1 MEYQDCA
8 LATPHRSGTPGA
20 RGDWGPHP
28 NGLLAFE
35 AFARHLPGAWW
46 VKNAAGVYLYA
57 NGAAEANL
65 GSPPGGVVG
74 KTDFDFLPA
83 ETAERLRAN
92 EDEVLSTGSDM
103 ELFEQLRDAQGTTRT
118 WFSAKFLV
126 QLEQERCSA
135 GFAIEITNVL
145 VAKRDADG
153 MLQQILDAITDM
165 VLVKGPHS
173 RLEWANKAFL
183 SVYGMTN
190 AQLAGIIDAP
200 FSEPDLTQQYV
211 KDDLQVFAT
220 GLPLEIPEEPM
231 LRHDGKVLT
240 CHTVK
245 SPIFDSEGK
254 VCKTV
259 AVIRDITERRR
270 LELELRQAQKLESLG
285 RLSSGIAHEIN
296 TPIQFVSD
304 EAHFV
309 RKGLKG
315 ALTLCELYREFVLK
329 SERGEVTAEDIAAIH
344 RAEVDSKLQYV
355 INNIPPALEAILD
368 GTNRV
373 AELVQSMKEF
383 AHPDRGDREPA
394 DINRA
399 LKTTAII
406 CANETKYVATLELDL
421 GELPLVCCYVNE
433 LNQVFV
439 NLLVNAA
446 HAIAD
451 VVAGSTEKG
460 KITIRSRHV
469 NDDVIVS
476 ISDTGTGI
484 PEAVRLK
491 IFDPFFTTKS
501 VGKGTG
507 QGLALAQM
515 IVVDKHGG
523 SLTFETQL
531 GLGTTFHIKIPVQA
545 APGSAAGSAKA

>member
-1 MEYQDCA
+1 VEYENRH
-8 LATPHRSGTPGA
+8 LSKPRRSGTPA
-20 RGDWGPHP
+20 
-28 NGLLAFE
+28 AFE
-35 AFARHLPGAWW
+35 AWSTHANWLAGFEAFSRQLPGAWW
-46 VKNAAGVYLYA
+46 AKNSAGVYLYA
-57 NGAAEANL
+57 NELAEANL
-65 GSPPGGVVG
+65 SAPHGGAVG
-74 KTDFDFLPA
+74 KTDFDLLPLKIA
-83 ETAERLRAN
+83 TALDA
-92 EDEVLSTGSDM
+92 DEQKVLSQGETI
-103 ELFEQLRDAQGTTRT
+103 EALEQLRDDHGNTRA
-118 WFSAKFLV
+118 WFTARFPV
-126 QLEQERCSA
+126 QVERERGSA
-135 GFAIEITNVL
+135 GFAIEISNFL
-145 VAKRDADG
+145 VAKQDADG

-165 VLVKGPHS
+165 VLVKGPQS

-190 AQLAGIIDAP
+190 AQLEGLIDAP

-211 KDDLQVFAT
+211 KDDLQVFAS
-220 GLPLEIPEEPM
+220 GLPLEIPEESM
-231 LRHDGKVLT
+231 IRHDGKVLT

-245 SPIFDSEGK
+245 SPIIDSTGK
-254 VCKTV
+254 VIKTV

-309 RKGLKG
+309 RKAMKSVLP
-315 ALTLCELYREFVLK
+315 LCELYRAFVGK
-329 SERGEVTAEDIAAIH
+329 SERGEVTPEDIAAIR
-344 RAEVDSKLQYV
+344 RAEVEAKLPFIIANV
-355 INNIPPALEAILD
+355 TPSLDAILD

-399 LKTTAII
+399 LRTTATI
-406 CANETKYVATLELDL
+406 CANETKYVADLEMDL
-421 GELPLVCCYVNE
+421 QELPLVSCFVNE

-446 HAIAD
+446 HAIGD
-451 VVAGSTEKG
+451 VVAGTPDKG
-460 KITIRSRHV
+460 KITVTSRHV
-469 NDDVIVS
+469 GNDVIVS

-484 PEAVRLK
+484 PEAARLK
-491 IFDPFFTTKS
+491 VFDPFFTTKS

-507 QGLALAQM
+507 QGLPLARM
-515 IVVDKHGG
+515 IVVDKHQG
-523 SLTFETQL
+523 SLTFETQI
-531 GLGTTFHIKIPVQA
+531 GSGTTFHIRIPVQA
-545 APGSAAGSAKA
+545 APAA

>member
-1 MEYQDCA
+1 MEYEDCL
-8 LATPHRSGTPGA
+8 LATPGRSGAPAA
-20 RGDWGPHP
+20 REDGTSHSS
-28 NGLLAFE
+28 GLVGFE
-35 AFARHLPGAWW
+35 AFARRMPGAWW
-46 VKNAAGVYLYA
+46 LNDAAGVYLYA
-57 NGAAEANL
+57 NGAAAANL
-65 GSPPGGVVG
+65 GSPGGSIVG
-74 KTDFDFLPA
+74 KTNFDLLPA
-83 ETAERLRAN
+83 EIAADLRAH
-92 EDEVLSTGSDM
+92 DEKVLSTGQGM
-103 ELFEQLRDAQGTTRT
+103 ELLQQLRDDNGTTRT
-118 WFSAKFLV
+118 WFTARFLMQV
-126 QLEQERCSA
+126 GQERCPA
-135 GFAIEITNVL
+135 GFAMEITNVL

-211 KDDLQVFAT
+211 KDDLHVFST
-220 GLPLEIPEEPM
+220 GLPLEIPEEAM
-231 LRHDGKVLT
+231 IRHDGKVLT

-245 SPIFDSEGK
+245 SPIFDSTGK

-304 EAHFV
+304 ETHFV

-315 ALTLCELYREFVLK
+315 VLELCDLYRAFVVK
-329 SERGEVTAEDIAAIH
+329 SERGEVTPEDIAAIH
-344 RAEVDSKLQYV
+344 CAEVESKLQFV
-355 INNIPPALEAILD
+355 IKNIPPALEAILD

-383 AHPDRGDREPA
+383 AHPDRGDRELA

-399 LKTTAII
+399 LKTTATI
-406 CANETKYVATLELDL
+406 CANETKYVADMAMDL
-421 GELPLVCCYVNE
+421 GELPQVSCYVNE

-446 HAIAD
+446 HAIGD

-460 KITIRSRHV
+460 KITIKSRHI

-476 ISDTGTGI
+476 ISDTGMGI
-484 PEAVRLK
+484 PEAIRLK
-491 IFDPFFTTKS
+491 IFDPFFTTKG

-507 QGLALAQM
+507 QGLALAL

-523 SLTFETQL
+523 SLTFDTEI
-531 GLGTTFHIKIPVQA
+531 GLGTTFHIRIPVKA
-545 APGSAAGSAKA
+545 ASNPAGSAAGA

>member
-1 MEYQDCA
+1 MEYENRH
-8 LATPHRSGTPGA
+8 LATPCQSGTPPA
-20 RGDWGPHP
+20 LEHWSKS
-28 NGLLAFE
+28 NWLAGFE
-35 AFARHLPGAWW
+35 AFVRHLPGAWW
-46 VKNAAGVYLYA
+46 VKSAAGVYLYV
-57 NGAAEANL
+57 NETAEASL
-65 GSPPGGVVG
+65 GAPQGGVVG
-74 KTDFDFLPA
+74 KTDFDFLPTEVA
-83 ETAERLRAN
+83 AGLRAN
-92 EDEVLSTGSDM
+92 DEKVLSTGETM
-103 ELFEQLRDAQGTTRT
+103 EVLEQVRDDDGKTRS
-118 WFSAKFLV
+118 WFSARFPV
-126 QLEQERCSA
+126 QVEQERCSA
-135 GFAIEITNVL
+135 GFALEITNVL

-165 VLVKGPHS
+165 VLVKGPQS

-190 AQLAGIIDAP
+190 AQLKGIIDAP

-211 KDDLQVFAT
+211 KDDLQVFST
-220 GLPLEIPEEPM
+220 GLPLEIHEEPM
-231 LRHDGKVLT
+231 IRHDGKVLT

-245 SPIFDSEGK
+245 SPIMDSKGK
-254 VCKTV
+254 VIKTV
-259 AVIRDITERRR
+259 AVIRDITERQR

-309 RKGLKG
+309 RKALKG
-315 ALTLCELYREFVLK
+315 VLPLCELYRAFVVK
-329 SERGEVTAEDIAAIH
+329 SERGEVTPEDIAAIH
-344 RAEVDSKLQYV
+344 RAEAEAKLQFIIDNV
-355 INNIPPALEAILD
+355 TPSLDAILD
-368 GTNRV
+368 GANRV

-399 LKTTAII
+399 LKTTATI
-406 CANETKYVATLELDL
+406 CANETKYVADL
-421 GELPLVCCYVNE
+421 AMDLAELPLVSCYVNE

-446 HAIAD
+446 HAIGD
-451 VVAGSTEKG
+451 VVAGSTQKG
-460 KITIRSRHV
+460 KITITSRHI

-484 PEAVRLK
+484 PEAVRPN
-491 IFDPFFTTKS
+491 IFDPFFTTKD

-507 QGLALAQM
+507 QGLALARM
-515 IVVDKHGG
+515 IVVDKHQG

-531 GLGTTFHIKIPVQA
+531 GVGTTFHIKIPVRA
-545 APGSAAGSAKA
+545 ASTA